1 MTHKELVDLAA
12 RQLKRWHC
20 IPVCTELVSYTRTGE
35 IPDAIG
41 WTAYVSI
48 MFECKASRAD
58 FLRDKQKLFRQ
69 YADMGVGD
77 FRFYLTPP
85 GVIKSTTELP
95 LGWGC
100 YEAENGKVR
109 HKFGVRYDNAVPHPC
124 EGSKVNEIVIMR
136 SWIRRHQGELK

>member
-1 MTHKELVDLAA
+1 MTHKELVELAA

-77 FRFYLTPP
+77 FRFYLTAP
-85 GVIKSTTELP
+85 GVIKSATELP

-124 EGSKVNEIVIMR
+124 KGSKVNEIVIMR
-136 SWIRRHQGELK
+136 SWVRRHQGELK

>member
-1 MTHKELVDLAA
+1 M
-12 RQLKRWHC
+12 
-20 IPVCTELVSYTRTGE
+20 CTELVSYTRTGE